1 MHNRKEHKTIKI
13 CGGMHRMIGNF
24 LRQKV
29 PAPGPVIPVYYRRAL
44 IAAGAVLSCYFAGV
58 FVFLPLI
65 SGVFFWVP
73 GLFFAAALFSVLTTD
88 RRNILWNYLVCSLI
102 IISWSCWGVYE
113 FGWSFGLQHFI
124 VVLLLFLFFNICIQ
138 PKWKMTICLLLLG
151 LRMGLFAFSASV
163 SPVFSLSH
171 SGGIIFQTAN
181 SACFFLL
188 VSLICIIFSS
198 NIQNAE
204 RQLRLDNET
213 LNKEAGTDPL
223 TGLPNRREMIHIIE
237 KFREES
243 PQSSF
248 CVAIADIDFFKHV
261 NDTYGHACGD
271 MTLVALT
278 RLFGSTANGRYQACR
293 WGGEEFCFFIPEKN
307 IDEASVLMQ
316 DLNYAVEKMPLEY
329 DGIPFF
335 ITITIGVE
343 ETDFRSSLDDLLA
356 SADEKLYLGKNSGRN
371 RVVS

>member
-1 MHNRKEHKTIKI
+1 
-13 CGGMHRMIGNF
+13 MIGNF

-29 PAPGPVIPVYYRRAL
+29 PAPGRVIPIYYRRAL
-44 IAAGAVLSCYFAGV
+44 IGAEAVLSCYFAGV

-73 GLFFAAALFSVLTTD
+73 AIFFAVTLISALTID
-88 RRNILWNYLVCSLI
+88 KRNILWNYLVCSLI
-102 IISWSCWGVYE
+102 VICWSSWGVYE
-113 FGWSFGLQHFI
+113 FGWSYGLQHFI
-124 VVLLLFLFFNICIQ
+124 MVLLLFLFFNICIP
-138 PKWKMTICLLLLG
+138 PKWKIVICILLLG
-151 LRMGLFAFSASV
+151 FRMGLFAFSTSAV
-163 SPVFSLSH
+163 PVFSLSH
-171 SGGIIFQTAN
+171 TGGIIFQTAN

-223 TGLPNRREMIHIIE
+223 TGLPNRREMISMIE
-237 KFREES
+237 RYRKEFPETPFS
-243 PQSSF
+243 
-248 CVAIADIDFFKHV
+248 VAIADIDYFKKV

-271 MTLVALT
+271 MTLSALT
-278 RLFGSTANGRYQACR
+278 NLFKTVGQDHYQACR

-307 IDEASVLMQ
+307 IDEASILMQ

-329 DGIPFF
+329 EGKSFS

-343 ETDFRSSLDDLLA
+343 ETDFHSSLTELLE

-371 RVVS
+371 RVIS